1 MNVDIDLLKEFEK
14 NVDTINPEAGKIPI
28 KILGYGEISMVF
40 ELVGD
45 PSHRAYKRI
54 PIFDTEEQVKRHTW
68 AYNEYNR
75 ILKDKVGLKL
85 PDYGVAWFFD
95 NAGNIQFYCVQE
107 QIPYESVGN
116 RAIHVLK
123 KDDILNLVLLVMREM
138 KKVWNYNRK
147 NKKLDLGLDG
157 QISNFSIIN
166 YNPSLPEVNEN
177 TKLFYL
183 DTSTPMLRVNGAES
197 MQAELLLKSAPSF
210 LRWLLKALFLEET
223 VGRYYDWRKVTI
235 DLVANFFKEQKPELI
250 PPLIRL
256 VNNFFAEE
264 ANEFEIN
271 PITLEEVK
279 KYYDSDA
286 QMWEIFQSVRKFD
299 RFLKTRVFKKQY
311 PFYLPGEIKR

>member
-1 MNVDIDLLKEFEK
+1 MNIDIELLKKFEK
-14 NVDTINPEAGKIPI
+14 NIDTVHPEEGIIPI

-45 PSHRAYKRI
+45 PSKLAYKRI
-54 PIFDTEEQVKRHTW
+54 PIFDSEEQVKRHTW

-75 ILKDKVGLKL
+75 ILKDEVKLTL
-85 PDYGVAWFFD
+85 PDYGVTWFFD
-95 NAGNIQFYCVQE
+95 DSGNIQFYCVQE
-107 QIPYESVGN
+107 QVPYNSIGN
-116 RAIHVLK
+116 RVIHVLK
-123 KDDILNLVLLVMREM
+123 NDDILLLVHLVMREM
-138 KKVWNYNRK
+138 KKVWDYNRK
-147 NKKLDLGLDG
+147 NKRLDLGLDG
-157 QISNFSIIN
+157 QISNFSVIN
-166 YNPSLPEVNEN
+166 FNPDDPKIDEN
-177 TKLFYL
+177 TKLCYL

-223 VGRYYDWRKVTI
+223 VGRYYDWKKVTI

-250 PPLIRL
+250 PALLRL

-264 ANEFEIN
+264 ANEFEIE
-271 PITLEEVK
+271 PINFEEVR

-299 RFLKTRVFKKQY
+299 RFLKTKVFKKQY

>member
-1 MNVDIDLLKEFEK
+1 MNINVDLLKEFEK
-14 NVDTINPEAGKIPI
+14 NIDTENPEAGIIPI

-45 PSHRAYKRI
+45 PSHLAYKRI

-68 AYNEYNR
+68 AYNEYSR
-75 ILKDKVGLKL
+75 ILNDKVGLTL

-95 NAGNIQFYCVQE
+95 HAGNIQFYCVQE

-116 RAIHVLK
+116 RVIHVLK
-123 KDDILNLVLLVMREM
+123 KDSIQKLVILAMREM
-138 KKVWNYNRK
+138 QKVWEYNRK
-147 NKKLDLGLDG
+147 NKRLDLGLDG

-166 YNPSLPEVNEN
+166 FNPNQPEVNEN
-177 TKLFYL
+177 TKLCYL

-250 PPLIRL
+250 PSLIKL
-256 VNNFFAEE
+256 VNNFFVEE
-264 ANEFEIN
+264 ASDFDIK
-271 PITLEEVK
+271 PITVEEVQ

-286 QMWEIFQSVRKFD
+286 QMWEIFQTVRKFD